1 MRRLL
6 VIGALAALA
15 SGCGSCSHSGGLD
28 SQVASAY
35 VDAQAHAL
43 CLMQT
48 TAFPTPQQQEAAY
61 KLALRSSKLTADKLE
76 QAQAEA
82 RKDEALRQRVSD
94 RVVALCG

>member
-6 VIGALAALA
+6 VIGALAAVV
-15 SGCGSCSHSGGLD
+15 SGCGSSSQSGSLD

-35 VDAQAHAL
+35 VDAQARAL

-48 TAFPTPQQQEAAY
+48 TAYPTQQEQQAAY
-61 KLALRSSKLTADKLE
+61 KHALQSSKLTADELE
-76 QAQAEA
+76 QAEAEA

-94 RVVALCG
+94 QVVARCG